1 MKVGV
6 LALQGDFREHIRALE
21 KRDAETQEV
30 RLPSELSGIDAL
42 VIPGGESTTIGKMM
56 RDFDFLGP
64 IREFAGKGKPVF
76 GTCAGLIVL
85 ADKIDGQRGEHLNLV
100 DIDVRRNA
108 YGRQVDSREVEVSA
122 PVLGPEPFPAVFIR
136 APRIDKTGPGVEVL
150 ALYESRAVL
159 ARENN
164 ILVCSFHP
172 ELTGDGRIHKYFLD
186 MIPGKA

>member
-21 KRDAETQEV
+21 KRDAETLEV
-30 RLPSELSGIDAL
+30 RLPSELSVIDAL

-56 RDFDFLGP
+56 RDFGFPGP
-64 IREFAGKGKPVF
+64 IREFARKGKPIF

>member
-1 MKVGV
+1 MKMEI
-6 LALQGDFREHIRALE
+6 LALQGDFRKHIRTLE
-21 KRDAETQEV
+21 KQDAETQEV

-56 RDFDFLGP
+56 RDFGFPGP
-64 IREFAGKGKPVF
+64 IREFARKGKPIF